1 MSPELERDEGGD
13 GDLAARLA
21 EAFDRERHGDQRRRP
36 PAGHRAPEPEA
47 PAAAP
52 APTPPAPLPPALWPP
67 APTPPTTGTTDTDEP
82 HVDDEPVAAPSLTVG
97 DVAISVV
104 TTDRFEVLR
113 RRVGRQRI
121 ALRALEARVDDVP
134 GADDLED
141 LVGQVEAL
149 TASLDDLERTVADL
163 GRRLG
168 AGEGSDASSKRRF
181 FR

>member
-1 MSPELERDEGGD
+1 
-13 GDLAARLA
+13 
-21 EAFDRERHGDQRRRP
+21 
-36 PAGHRAPEPEA
+36 
-47 PAAAP
+47 
-52 APTPPAPLPPALWPP
+52 
-67 APTPPTTGTTDTDEP
+67 
-82 HVDDEPVAAPSLTVG
+82 VAAPSLTVG

-141 LVGQVEAL
+141 LVDQVEAL

-163 GRRLG
+163 GRHLG
-168 AGEGSDASSKRRF
+168 AGEGSKRRF